1 VSKANGRER
10 LSGMAETT
18 SRRVTFTRQSL
29 GSYIAT
35 NDKGATLRFGV
46 SSDETFSPVE
56 LFLTA
61 IAGCSGM
68 DLDYPTSRRAEPLR
82 FEAVSEADSVRDE
95 TGNMLKN
102 IRVTFHVVFPE
113 GEDGDKARQRVPSAL
128 KSSHERT
135 CTVSRTIENGTTI
148 TLLTA

>member
-1 VSKANGRER
+1 
-10 LSGMAETT
+10 MTETT
-18 SRRVTFTRQSL
+18 SRRVSFTRQSL
-29 GSYIAT
+29 GSYVAT

-82 FEAVSEADSVRDE
+82 FDVISEAEYVKDE
-95 TGNMLKN
+95 TGNILKD

-113 GEDGDKARQRVPSAL
+113 GDDGDKARARVPSAL
-128 KSSHERT
+128 KSSHDRT
-135 CTVSRTIENGTTI
+135 CTVSRTVENGATI
-148 TLLTA
+148 TLQTS